1 MKFIDFI
8 EDLKK
13 ELYNNP
19 EYKLMDVEFC
29 TLQSDQNTLLSI
41 YEEDGKVIFD
51 IGTKKDNDISNGQL

>member
-51 IGTKKDNDISNGQL
+51 IGTKKDNDIRN